1 MILSPIRQDTRTP
14 PQHQDE
20 RRSAD
25 RALDLIWEGCRRV
38 LRHTELENLGA
49 THRLLKIG
57 NPWKSDS
64 S

>member
-1 MILSPIRQDTRTP
+1 MILSPIRQDSQTP
-14 PQHQDE
+14 PPHQDE

-25 RALDLIWEGCRRV
+25 RVLDLIWDEGRDV
-38 LRHTELENLGA
+38 LRHTELENLGV
-49 THRLLKIG
+49 THRLLKFG